1 MTIRKLE
8 LQFVMPNVPRPNRLQ
23 VSMQVYVRGVDRHGV
38 PFDISVDSKNVSR
51 GGLMFTSEVAVAM
64 DAQLDIVVERPPV
77 GRREVPPLFT
87 SGKVAR
93 VVPAKEGP
101 GFDVSVEFTGPK
113 LRMFS
118 GETGV

>member
-1 MTIRKLE
+1 
-8 LQFVMPNVPRPNRLQ
+8 MPQMQRPNRLQ
-23 VSMQVYVRGVDRHGV
+23 VSMQVYVRGVDSNGV

-51 GGLMFTSEVAVAM
+51 GGLQFTSEVGIAM
-64 DAQLDIVVERPPV
+64 DAPLDIVVERPPV

-87 SGKVAR
+87 TGKVVRA
-93 VVPAKEGP
+93 VPAKEGA